1 MLNSFIRRLLTGLPV
16 LLTLSACSAYV
27 ETYGYGWVKESP
39 LPAEMVTEVHLPE
52 GAPSI
57 SQRFRPEEL
66 SLDGGHMGFDIVVP
80 SRTPVLAVTD
90 GEVASIELSFLY
102 GKQVMVNHGR
112 TAAGFRVQ
120 SRYFHL
126 SEQLV
131 MPGEKVSRG
140 QLLGFTGATGM
151 AAGFFPHL
159 HFEVYRLNKGTP
171 PFAVKNIDP
180 QKFWVDGVGMITCF
194 DLNHEFPFDQ
204 AAFTYPV
211 PCKDIAWR

>member
-1 MLNSFIRRLLTGLPV
+1 MLISFIRRLLTGLTV
-16 LLTLSACSAYV
+16 LLTLGACSGYV

-39 LPAEMVTEVHLPE
+39 LPEEMVTEVYLPA

-57 SQRFRPEEL
+57 SQRFRPEEFA
-66 SLDGGHMGFDIVVP
+66 LDGGHMGFDIVVP
-80 SRTPVLAVTD
+80 YRTPVLAATE
-90 GEVASIELSFLY
+90 GEVASVELSFLY
-102 GKQVMVNHGR
+102 GKQIMLNHGQ

-140 QLLGFTGATGM
+140 QLLGFTGGTGL
-151 AAGFFPHL
+151 AAGVFPHL
-159 HFEVYRLNKGTP
+159 HFEVYRLNQEIP
-171 PFAVKNIDP
+171 PLAIKNIDP
-180 QKFWVDGVGMITCF
+180 QIFWVDGVGMITCF
-194 DLNHEFPFDQ
+194 DIDHEYPFGH